1 MLELE
6 FHKIIGC
13 GVRRTNR
20 TTYDTD
26 SVVRIAISCCCCCWH
41 TILATIAPVH
51 TKLTEC
57 LIAQIAYLLK
67 KEEPTN

>member
-6 FHKIIGC
+6 LHEIIAG
-13 GVRRTNR
+13 GVRRTYR

-26 SVVRIAISCCCCCWH
+26 SIVRIAISCCCLRWH

-57 LIAQIAYLLK
+57 LIAHIAYLLK
-67 KEEPTN
+67 RVN